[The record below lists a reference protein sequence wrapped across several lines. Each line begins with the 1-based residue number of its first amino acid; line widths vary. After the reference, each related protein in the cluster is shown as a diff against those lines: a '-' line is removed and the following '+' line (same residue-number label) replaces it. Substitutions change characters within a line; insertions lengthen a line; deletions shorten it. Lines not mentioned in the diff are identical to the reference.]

1 MNKKEMVDAMTAKSG
16 MTKTDSKKALD
27 AMLEVIGETLRNG
40 ESVSLVGFGS
50 FNVIERPERKGVN
63 PATKQAIVIPAK
75 KAVKFKAGA
84 GLI

>member
-1 MNKKEMVDAMTAKSG
+1 MNKKEMVEAMATKSG

-27 AMLEVIGETLRNG
+27 AMLEVIGETLRKG
-40 ESVSLVGFGS
+40 ENVALVGFGN
-50 FNVIERPERKGVN
+50 FAVVERPERQGVN
-63 PATKQAIVIPAK
+63 PATKQTIVIPAR

>member
-1 MNKKEMVDAMTAKSG
+1 MNKKEMVEAMATKSG

-27 AMLEVIGETLRNG
+27 AMLEVIGETLRKG
-40 ESVSLVGFGS
+40 EKVALVGFGN
-50 FNVIERPERKGVN
+50 FAVVERPERQGVN
-63 PATKQAIVIPAK
+63 PATKQAIVIPAR

>member
-1 MNKKEMVDAMTAKSG
+1 MNKKEMVEAMAAKSG

-27 AMLEVIGETLRNG
+27 AMLEVIGETLRSG
-40 ESVSLVGFGS
+40 ENVALVGFGN
-50 FNVIERPERKGVN
+50 FTVVERPERQGVN